1 MRKKEDNVARSSG
14 PIAQRLEPP
23 AHNRLVPGSN
33 PGRPTH
39 YAHSSLPKMVT
50 SLKETASTWD
60 TIVALRALQEIDNS
74 ARVVADER
82 DRLRI
87 RLAQLQEALERGQ
100 EDLDNRQR
108 KISDA
113 EVWFGEQQDGLKL
126 EKEKASKLKAKLA
139 AVTKSKEYMAI
150 QRELEMHRQSIND
163 KEEELSRF
171 TDALGSH
178 RKAVSDEESRL
189 TSLQDEANEEKSATK
204 RSINKFEKKITA
216 INGNREQYT
225 ALVPADILRRYERVK
240 SRREGIAICEVQ
252 NGHCKGCNMTIPPQ
266 LFNVILRRDSL
277 EICPSCNRYVY
288 VGIEEKT
295 EEETAAQA

>member
-1 MRKKEDNVARSSG
+1 
-14 PIAQRLEPP
+14 
-23 AHNRLVPGSN
+23 
-33 PGRPTH
+33 
-39 YAHSSLPKMVT
+39 MVIL
-50 SLKETASTWD
+50 LKETASTWD

-82 DRLRI
+82 DRLRV

-113 EVWFGEQQDGLKL
+113 EVWYGEQQENLKI
-126 EKEKASKLKAKLA
+126 EKEKVSKLKGKLA
-139 AVTKSKEYMAI
+139 TVTKSKEYMAI

-178 RKAVSDEESRL
+178 RTAVSDEEGRL

-204 RSINKFEKKITA
+204 RSINKFEKQITS
-216 INGNREQYT
+216 INSDREQYT
-225 ALVPADILRRYERVK
+225 GQVPADILRRYERVK
-240 SRREGIAICEVQ
+240 SRRQGIAICEVQ
-252 NGHCKGCNMTIPPQ
+252 NGNCKGCNMCIPPQ

-277 EICPSCNRYVY
+277 EICPSCNRYVF
-288 VGIEEKT
+288 VGIEKEV
-295 EEETAAQA
+295 EEEEATAQA